1 MKTYLLHFQE
11 ENGFSKIDLTQA
23 YLQLE
28 VDEESKKYL
37 TINTHKGLYRYNRL
51 LFRIASAP
59 AIWQRT
65 TEQILQ
71 GLEGVYCI
79 LDDMVI
85 TGKDDKQH
93 LNNLSKV
100 LQRVEEFNLRANKCY
115 VIMILDYLF
124 VWTMMPHHSG

>member
-1 MKTYLLHFQE
+1 M
-11 ENGFSKIDLTQA
+11 
-23 YLQLE
+23 
-28 VDEESKKYL
+28 
-37 TINTHKGLYRYNRL
+37 
-51 LFRIASAP
+51 FRIASAP

-71 GLEGVYCI
+71 ELDGVYCI

-100 LQRVEEFNLRANKCY
+100 LQRVEEFNLRVNKSKCY
-115 VIMILDYLF
+115 FFEDKTDYCGHIIDKHGLHKTQKKVEVVLNTPEPKTVTGAF
-124 VWTMMPHHSG
+124 LHFNVCICSVTSSIV